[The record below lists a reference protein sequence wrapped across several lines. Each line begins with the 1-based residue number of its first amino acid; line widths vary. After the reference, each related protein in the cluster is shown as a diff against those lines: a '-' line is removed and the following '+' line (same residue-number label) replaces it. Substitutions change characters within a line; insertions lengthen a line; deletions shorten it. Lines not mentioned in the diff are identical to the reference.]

1 MVRAMWLCAPAA
13 LLVACQ
19 SHETPQ
25 QAQARMEKETE
36 AFTAAAAPTAK
47 RYASWVAAGQA
58 DSIAN
63 IFTEQGREMP
73 PNEPAVVGRAAI
85 KMYEARNAATM
96 TSRLTIR
103 GESYMAS
110 GPLGVERGSYHFEGT
125 ARPGAPK
132 GMPASINEDG
142 KYLIHWHNVN
152 GQWMMVELIF
162 NSNRGMMVMGGPTAK
177 KKPHAHTSAKPAPSK
192 TKKKKKKK

>member
-1 MVRAMWLCAPAA
+1 MYRAMWLCAPAA

-25 QAQARMEKETE
+25 QAQARMEKESE
-36 AFTAAAAPTAK
+36 AFTAVAAPTAR

-58 DSIAN
+58 DSIAS

-85 KMYEARNAATM
+85 KVYEARNAATM
-96 TSRLTIR
+96 AAKLTIR

-110 GPLGVERGSYHFEGT
+110 GPLGIERGSYHFDGT
-125 ARPGAPK
+125 AKPGAPR
-132 GMPASINEDG
+132 GMPSTVSDDG

-152 GQWMMVELIF
+152 GQWLMADMMW
-162 NSNRGMMVMGGPTAK
+162 NSNHSMMGAATSGK
-177 KKPHAHTSAKPAPSK
+177 KKAATHNAAKPASKTK
-192 TKKKKKKK
+192 TKKKKK